1 MKKTISVLLS
11 LLMVLGAMTCL
22 FTAPVSAAEASETIT
37 AVPKDLLN
45 GEGGF
50 ESYANG
56 ENLEGSYTEAKTNSN
71 RSIRY
76 YNFPAADGK
85 WTGWDTNLKG
95 SDLSTELSNAITA
108 AGGVV
113 DATAGLTGMQHYKNF
128 PTVQGATTTPVYTD
142 AGQNSVNRKNVS
154 VTPYKGDK
162 MLRLWLPNVT
172 GFKKLSGLTSGKTY
186 NLSFWVYHASEYFR
200 LDTVEVGSTPFN
212 NVGRGTN
219 ANYRILSGKTETNAS
234 VARFTLPTETA
245 TEEYLK
251 NDGSTGTA
259 TVKKVPEKYYGKWAQ
274 VTITFKPTS
283 DVAYFGL
290 KTTYNSTANNTGYIF
305 IDELTVTQECAGHT
319 FDNVEDAN
327 CNNCGAIREYPTS
340 WNFENGSTQN
350 LLKSSNGV
358 TMQVVDAVD
367 QPEKIGSKYLEFGC
381 SGAGQII
388 TFNFEYEQGY
398 KYIVSYDF
406 KALDYGTT
414 DTNNFVALHLV
425 KYNKGKVTDDN
436 NNYYIQA
443 LNRAEDNV
451 VTRYWEDGK
460 VFNQVETFNAKGE
473 GKAQGHNYYKVIK
486 DGVATNEITS
496 GGAIWDGWQHFEI
509 EVGTN
514 NDYEG
519 LVSFAF
525 RNLAKNSVV
534 GIDNF
539 KVEKVAVATINAAD
553 DAFDGTFAYNIRNNK
568 AGTEQG
574 LRFKSKINLNDL
586 GNGAKIV
593 EYGTLA
599 YKKSDAG
606 KTFLTREAAKD
617 MAKNGYV
624 VAGVAYDEVNDIDL
638 RYEYD
643 TETNVVTYTGVLTGI
658 APKYYKTEFNVRA
671 YVVIETADGVRTT
684 VYDNV
689 QTLSVFSAAT
699 NIVNANAN
707 ADDVTAARAALNA
720 YNGVNA

>member
-56 ENLEGSYTEAKTNSN
+56 QDLEGSYTEATTKTGGSF
-71 RSIRY
+71 RY
-76 YNFPAADGK
+76 YNPVPATDGK
-85 WTGWDTNLKG
+85 WTGWDPNLKG
-95 SDLSTELSNAITA
+95 SNLSTETSNAIKA

-113 DATAGLTGMQHYKNF
+113 DASVGLTGMQHYKGF

-142 AGQNSVNRKNVS
+142 AGKNQANRKNVS
-154 VTPYKGDK
+154 VTPYKGDR
-162 MLRLWLPNVT
+162 MLRLWLPNVS
-172 GFKKLSGLTSGKTY
+172 GFKQISGLTAGKTY

-200 LDTVEVGSTPFN
+200 LDTAEVASTPFN
-212 NVGRGTN
+212 NVGRGSN
-219 ANYRILSGKTETNAS
+219 SNYKIFT
-234 VARFTLPTETA
+234 RFTLPTETV

-251 NDGSTGTA
+251 DDGTTGTA
-259 TVKKVPEKYYGKWAQ
+259 SVKKVPENYYGKWAQ

-283 DVAYFGL
+283 NVAYLGL
-290 KTTYNSTANNTGYIF
+290 KTTYNSTANTTGYIF

-319 FDNVEDAN
+319 FDNDIADAD

-350 LLKSSNGV
+350 LLKSSDGV

-367 QPEKIGSKYLEFGC
+367 QPEKIGSKYLKFGC
-381 SGAGQII
+381 SAAGQII

-406 KALDYGTT
+406 KTFDYGTT
-414 DTNNFVALHLV
+414 DTNNFISLHLV
-425 KYNKGKVTDDN
+425 KYNKGKLTDDAGK
-436 NNYYIQA
+436 YPTQA
-443 LNRAEDNV
+443 LNLAENNV
-451 VTRYWEDGK
+451 ITRYWENGD
-460 VFNQVETFNAKGE
+460 VFNQVQTFSAKGE
-473 GKAQGHNYYKVIK
+473 GKAQCQDYYKVK
-486 DGVATNEITS
+486 TDGVTTNEITS

-509 EVGTN
+509 EVGAN
-514 NDYEG
+514 NDHEG
-519 LVSFAF
+519 LVSFGF

-553 DAFDGTFAYNIRNNK
+553 EAFDGTFAYNIRNNK

-574 LRFKSKINLNDL
+574 LRFKSNINLNDL

-684 VYDNV
+684 VYDDV
-689 QTLSVFSAAT
+689 ETLSVFSAAT

-707 ADDVTAARAALNA
+707 ADDVAAARAALNA
-720 YNGVNA
+720 YDGVNA